1 MEELELGPNGAL
13 LYSME
18 YLARRAAD
26 ACSLPPTRTSAICA
40 TRVILRA
47 REHPRAAARAGAS
60 LAAASRC
67 TGNGRL
73 PSVSRPVAACHAP
86 AQEDN
91 LHEWLQDELDAF
103 ADDDYVLFDCP
114 GQACRRA
121 APRRA
126 AQPPLTCV
134 SRWWAALRDG
144 RRRRWSS
151 TRTCPFFARS
161 SISSSPGDGSAC
173 VSPTPAVHVL
183 GTHTARGCG
192 CPLARRRRGHRDG
205 CGSVCAVYLLDAQ
218 FVTDV
223 PKYIAGSMAC
233 LSAMMQ
239 LELPHVNVLTKVDML
254 KDSDVNFEKCARSV
268 QRREHR
274 CLRAR

>member
-1 MEELELGPNGAL
+1 MP
-13 LYSME
+13 S
-18 YLARRAAD
+18 RRAA
-26 ACSLPPTRTSAICA
+26 SR
-40 TRVILRA
+40 
-47 REHPRAAARAGAS
+47 RAAAPHLRESVVGRPPGWAPPQVELYSHVSVFRTLVDKLKSWGWKCVRQPHPGWA
-60 LAAASRC
+60 C
-67 TGNGRL
+67 NG
-73 PSVSRPVAACHAP
+73 
-86 AQEDN
+86 
-91 LHEWLQDELDAF
+91 
-103 ADDDYVLFDCP
+103 
-114 GQACRRA
+114 
-121 APRRA
+121 
-126 AQPPLTCV
+126 
-134 SRWWAALRDG
+134 
-144 RRRRWSS
+144 
-151 TRTCPFFARS
+151 
-161 SISSSPGDGSAC
+161 
-173 VSPTPAVHVL
+173 L
-183 GTHTARGCG
+183 GTHPARGCG